1 MEFPNVN
8 YIWSLLFTASEASR
22 AHEEELRA
30 ATERAGWEVE
40 DIWEGKG
47 PVGGVDGAQQGIT
60 RKY

>member
-1 MEFPNVN
+1 M
-8 YIWSLLFTASEASR
+8 LFTASEASR